1 MQNINTVVTVVGIIY
16 GLVLILITFVRI
28 KFIESMRI
36 DALVIPHPTDSTR
49 PVNLIAGL
57 LIAGYGIYALS
68 VV

>member
-16 GLVLILITFVRI
+16 GFVLILITFVRI
-28 KFIESMRI
+28 KFIEAMRI

-57 LIAGYGIYALS
+57 LISGYGVYSLFGG
-68 VV
+68 